1 MTRLLDSQKIDAP
14 IVLILFFSILHTIV
28 KDLNYLDSHQWVKVV
43 GNSAVVGIIDHA
55 QDHLGDVV
63 YVELPKV
70 GAPISQASSFIAV
83 ESVKSTRD
91 INSTISR
98 KVVEVNE
105 ELNDSLVLASLL
117 F

>member
-1 MTRLLDSQKIDAP
+1 M
-14 IVLILFFSILHTIV
+14 
-28 KDLNYLDSHQWVKVV
+28 

-63 YVELPKV
+63 YVKLPKV
-70 GAPISQASSFIAV
+70 GAPISQASSFIVV

-91 INSTISR
+91 INSPISGN
-98 KVVEVNE
+98 VVEVNE
-105 ELNDSLVLASLL
+105 ELNDSPVLVSLL